1 MKLLVAMTVLLA
13 GAVTVMQMA
22 SRFGIPKETALLIVY
37 IIFMIWVVT
46 LVVTLIRK
54 IIAWRAAQKKNAP
67 PVDPAVLAERAR
79 LQEARQ
85 TLKQVVRH
93 QRRTA
98 QPRPLLAARFTPPW
112 LALIGMPG
120 HGKTALL
127 GPTGAARLVEVDRD
141 GARQHPPDSPADDRL
156 RYFSAPGQAV
166 YVEVPHNLGRSDA
179 LRNTWLGSLK
189 QLRRRDGQ
197 PLHGVVVVVGAD
209 DLAGGDA
216 AHAAQVG
223 EDLSRELGDLQQQLG
238 VQVPVFLV
246 ISKIDRLAGFSDLLH
261 DASPRTQALG
271 FELPDGRSDEL
282 ILKELRARFDGM
294 CTALDRRALRQ
305 VSKFAEPDPGLQP
318 RLMTFPRQLFDLVD
332 ELSALAK
339 SLLAARNGEA
349 PRLRGVYFTS
359 VSQGG
364 EAPITPVFD
373 RLLRG
378 AGGGTYNADPGR
390 QPENRRYFADELM
403 TTVWPRD
410 AALATRNPRARRRA
424 AVVRY
429 GLSGVAALLA
439 AWVGFSGTTVA
450 DNNRKLAQDTVDVS
464 GRLVTQ
470 LGGERRVPIATT
482 DLETLGDLVISWE
495 DPKEVDAAEV
505 RGWALFPGEAVVGP
519 LRKFFR
525 GAVVRGVLEPLH
537 ARTAAELQDFYSRFE
552 SRDRLPEL
560 DEWNAGHDAL
570 RFYLLLSEPKLPSEH
585 RPIADDRT
593 ILINEIRDRWNDS
606 ARAAVTP
613 REYAAME
620 RIANQFA
627 DLAEDGDFK
636 FKREQPLID
645 NVREILLRDAPE
657 DAEVEEVIDRVS
669 NKPDVPKISLRQLA
683 GVPSIENDNT
693 DVRGA
698 FTEIGWRYVKAEFLT
713 LEKGAAWVL
722 GLADERARELKTKR
736 GRNLRNIYFAKYT
749 QEWRRFISRM
759 RIVSPTNLDRAREI
773 FGEVMRGPKR
783 PLEKVFRKVQENVA
797 LKDDFNYGTA
807 GGFLGIGGTD
817 KKNTGAN
824 VRAEDVG
831 KQFARLVEF
840 TVPPVG
846 KEAEVPLDQY
856 HTHMRTLHD
865 AVGKALENKEEE
877 KALVDALKVAIS
889 DTESMVANGSLDD
902 WTKDTGE
909 LLVTPLKDLLKLLER
924 ESGEGAK
931 NDWCARIVD
940 PMYERFSG
948 RYPFSADSRDDV
960 VLADFEEFFHPE
972 NGVIRKAREDLLGGW
987 VTKNG
992 NYYETRDLGKGDVS
1006 RIDPGVVKFLN
1017 RAVDI
1022 GAVMFVSEE
1031 LRVDFDIVLVC
1042 NPQVSRV
1049 ELKVAGELR
1058 EFTCDNKQL
1067 PRLRWPNK
1075 EQGAS
1080 LTARGRQ
1087 GKKTL
1092 DEPGEW
1098 GLFELLERWTKMPDN
1113 TGDVLDFTF
1122 DLTQYDLGNLE
1133 VRIKPVRVRG
1143 GTAFFGLP
1151 NGDKKFLSLV
1161 RAGDVLPPKR
1171 LFTNRGGC

>member
-1 MKLLVAMTVLLA
+1 MKALV
-13 GAVTVMQMA
+13 AVTVMLAGAITIMTMA
-22 SRFGIPKETALLIVY
+22 SRFGIPKETMLLVVY
-37 IIFMIWVVT
+37 IVFALWVVT
-46 LVVTLIRK
+46 LIVTLVRK
-54 IIAWRAAQKKNAP
+54 IIAWRAAKAKNAAP
-67 PVDPAVLAERAR
+67 IDPAVLAERAR
-79 LQEARQ
+79 LQETRLI
-85 TLKQVVRH
+85 LKQVARH

-98 QPRPLLAARFTPPW
+98 QPRPLLSATFTPPW
-112 LALIGMPG
+112 LALIGLPG
-120 HGKTALL
+120 HGKTWLI
-127 GPTGAARLVEVDRD
+127 GPTSNARLVEVDRD
-141 GARQHPPDSPADDRL
+141 GARQQAPDSPADDRL
-156 RYFSAPGQAV
+156 RAFSAPGNAV
-166 YVEVPHNLGRSDA
+166 YLEVPHNLARSEA
-179 LRNTWLGSLK
+179 LRNSWLGTLK
-189 QLRRRDGQ
+189 LLRKRDSQ
-197 PLHGVVVVVGAD
+197 PLHGIVVVVNVE
-209 DLAGGDA
+209 DLATGGA
-216 AHAAQVG
+216 AHATQIG
-223 EDLSRELGDLQQQLG
+223 EDLSRQIGDLQQFAT

-246 ISKIDRLAGFSDLLH
+246 ITKIDRLAGFHDLLH
-261 DASPRTQALG
+261 DATPRSQALG
-271 FELPDGRSDEL
+271 FELPDGRSDDL
-282 ILKELRARFDGM
+282 ILKELRGRFDAL
-294 CTALDRRALRQ
+294 CTALDRRALRS
-305 VSKFAEPDPGLQP
+305 VSKFSEPDPGLQP
-318 RLMTFPRQLFDLVD
+318 RLMTFPRQLVDLTD
-332 ELSALAK
+332 ELAALAK
-339 SLLAARNGEA
+339 ALLAARNGEP

-359 VSQGG
+359 VAQGN
-364 EAPITPVFD
+364 EPPVAPVLD
-373 RLLRG
+373 NLLRN
-378 AGGGTYNADPGR
+378 AGGGSYNADPGR
-390 QPENRRYFADELM
+390 KQESRRYFADELM

-410 AALATRNPRARRRA
+410 AALATRIPRARRKA
-424 AVVRY
+424 AILRY
-429 GLSGVAALLA
+429 GLSGAALLLA

-450 DNNRKLAQDTVDVS
+450 DNNRNLAQETVDVT

-482 DLETLGDLVISWE
+482 DLEKLGDLVISWE
-495 DPKEVDAAEV
+495 DPKEEDTAAV
-505 RGWALFPGEAVVGP
+505 RGWGLFPGDSVVGP
-519 LRKFFR
+519 LRKFYR
-525 GAVVRGVLEPLH
+525 SAVLRGVLEPLH
-537 ARTAAELQDFYSRFE
+537 ARTAAELQDFFSRFE
-552 SRDRLPEL
+552 ARDRLPEL

-570 RFYLLLSEPKLPSEH
+570 RFYLLLSEPKGPNEH

-636 FKREQPLID
+636 FKREQQLID
-645 NVREILLRDAPE
+645 SIREILLRDVPE

-669 NKPDVPKISLRQLA
+669 NRPEVPKISLRQLA

-698 FTEIGWRYVKAEFLT
+698 FTEIGWRFVKAEFAT
-713 LEKGAAWVL
+713 LEKGAAWVIGL
-722 GLADERARELKTKR
+722 GEDRANELKTKR
-736 GRNLRNIYFAKYT
+736 GRSLRNIYFGKYA
-749 QEWRRFISRM
+749 QEWRRFIARM

-783 PLEKVFRKVQENVA
+783 PMEKVFRKVQENVV

-807 GGFLGIGGTD
+807 GGLFGLGGD
-817 KKNTGAN
+817 KKSAGGN

-831 KQFARLVEF
+831 KQFARLLDFAVA
-840 TVPPVG
+840 PVG

-865 AVGKALENKEEE
+865 AVGKALESKEEE
-877 KALVDALKVAIS
+877 KALVDALKVAIA

-902 WTKDTGE
+902 WTKDTNE

-972 NGVIRKAREDLLGGW
+972 NGVIRKAREELLGGW

-1022 GAVMFVSEE
+1022 GSVMFVSEE

-1067 PRLRWPNK
+1067 PRLRWPSK
-1075 EQGAS
+1075 EGQGAS

-1151 NGDKKFLSLV
+1151 NGDKKFLSLI
-1161 RAGDVLPPKR
+1161 RASDVLPPKR